1 MQTAS
6 SSINELNNPS
16 ISTAPTARR
25 PKFTG
30 EQRKAI
36 LERYHTSGLKQ
47 QDFIAAEGISKATL
61 GKWLRG
67 ERRELKARL
76 AQPRF
81 QEVLVQ
87 PPACCPWQVEIVSPQ
102 NWSVRFTTAPASG
115 GLEQLLRSL
124 PC

>member
-16 ISTAPTARR
+16 ISKAPTARR
-25 PKFTG
+25 PKFTV

-36 LERYHTSGLKQ
+36 LERYHASGLKQ
-47 QDFIAAEGISKATL
+47 QEFIAAEGISKATL
-61 GKWLRG
+61 GKWLQG
-67 ERRELKARL
+67 ERHELKARL

-81 QEVLVQ
+81 QEVLV
-87 PPACCPWQVEIVSPQ
+87 PPPTGWAWQVEIVSPQ
-102 NWSVRFTTAPASG
+102 NWSVHLATAPAPG
-115 GLEQLLRSL
+115 ALEQLLRSL